1 MNDYSISRIPS
12 LPSAAAFEE
21 ISAHLDAEYL
31 FLVAGDFDIS
41 EGQMMRERMMDVARQ
56 SGADMVYADHY
67 DALTS
72 ENGAALLQKHPLIEY
87 QKGSVRDD
95 FDFGKVLLLRSS
107 SFKDAVSA
115 MDSGLKYA
123 ALYDVRLRL
132 GKIVHVSEYLYTSSV
147 SDTRRSG
154 EKQFDYVSPRNREVQ
169 AEMERVFT
177 AWLLRIGAY
186 LPERTATVTQADFG
200 AELVASIVIP
210 VRDRVRTIADAVNSA
225 LSQKADFPFNVL
237 VVDNHSVDGTT
248 ELLDGIGDPRLVHI
262 IPQRTDLGIG
272 GCWNEAVGHPL
283 CGRYAVQLDSDDIY
297 SSAETLSTIVNR
309 MREEGSAMLVGSYL
323 MTDFNLQE
331 IPPGVIDHSEWTD
344 SNGHNNVLRVNG
356 LGAPRAFDVTV
367 LRQMPFPNVS
377 YGEDYAAGIRICR
390 GYRISRIREVL
401 YFCRRWEG
409 NSDAALSI
417 ARQNENNF
425 YKDKLRS
432 WELEARLA
440 MNGR

>member
-1 MNDYSISRIPS
+1 
-12 LPSAAAFEE
+12 
-21 ISAHLDAEYL
+21 
-31 FLVAGDFDIS
+31 
-41 EGQMMRERMMDVARQ
+41 
-56 SGADMVYADHY
+56 
-67 DALTS
+67 
-72 ENGAALLQKHPLIEY
+72 
-87 QKGSVRDD
+87 
-95 FDFGKVLLLRSS
+95 
-107 SFKDAVSA
+107 
-115 MDSGLKYA
+115 
-123 ALYDVRLRL
+123 
-132 GKIVHVSEYLYTSSV
+132 
-147 SDTRRSG
+147 
-154 EKQFDYVSPRNREVQ
+154 
-169 AEMERVFT
+169 
-177 AWLLRIGAY
+177 
-186 LPERTATVTQADFG
+186 
-200 AELVASIVIP
+200 
-210 VRDRVRTIADAVNSA
+210 
-225 LSQKADFPFNVL
+225 
-237 VVDNHSVDGTT
+237 
-248 ELLDGIGDPRLVHI
+248 
-262 IPQRTDLGIG
+262 
-272 GCWNEAVGHPL
+272 
-283 CGRYAVQLDSDDIY
+283 
-297 SSAETLSTIVNR
+297 
-309 MREEGSAMLVGSYL
+309 MLVGSYL